1 MTGIV
6 IIGKIILLLRFFLKR
21 EKNKIDLPFNV
32 GMFYSKN
39 FLPYIT
45 EQDESKKGIQYAR
58 KNLSQTFI
66 ASQNC

>member
-1 MTGIV
+1 MAGIF
-6 IIGKIILLLRFFLKR
+6 IIGQIILPLRFFLKR
-21 EKNKIDLPFNV
+21 EKNTIDLPFNV
-32 GMFYSKN
+32 QMFYSKN

-45 EQDESKKGIQYAR
+45 EQDESKNGIQYAR